1 VISGIVVDRHAT
13 VTLTFFLPNGS
24 SIPIEFVIDTG
35 FTGHLCLPPEAVSLM
50 CLPFLHDLPA
60 NLADN
65 SEVLLAIHSATV
77 LWDGEEREIRVI
89 ATGRRPL
96 IGTALLD
103 DQELVIQFTEGGL
116 VTIDEL

>member
-1 VISGIVVDRHAT
+1 MP
-13 VTLTFFLPNGS
+13 L
-24 SIPIEFVIDTG
+24 
-35 FTGHLCLPPEAVSLM
+35 
-50 CLPFLHDLPA
+50 

-65 SEVLLAIHSATV
+65 SEVLVAVHEAII
-77 LWDGEEREIRVI
+77 LWDGEEREVRVF

-103 DQELVIQFTEGGL
+103 EQELVIQFTQGGL